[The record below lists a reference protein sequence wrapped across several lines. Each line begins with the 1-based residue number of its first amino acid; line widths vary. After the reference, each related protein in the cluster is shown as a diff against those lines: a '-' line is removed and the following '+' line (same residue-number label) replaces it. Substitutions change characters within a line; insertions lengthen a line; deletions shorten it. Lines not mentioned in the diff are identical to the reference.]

1 MTEPS
6 MMETSMT
13 EQTNPIENAIAQNRE
28 SDDTLS
34 PVPADWR
41 EGLPDDLKN
50 SPSLVKF
57 KDKASLVKSYLEG
70 EKALSMRVAIPKEN
84 ANEAEW
90 EAFYK
95 KIGRPEDKRYR
106 PDDLA
111 VSGEEDEAVLARYED
126 LFHAS
131 GLTKK
136 QGQAVLS
143 RMIEASA
150 QMEEEAKAKAETTR
164 AQNLKTLEEA
174 FGEKMDLNIKQIQAA
189 LGQFGEEASLRQELA
204 VLVEETGYNPALV
217 QFLSRVGEKL
227 GSDRLVTGDSPK
239 LSTLKQTALEEIKK
253 LESDPAFQLQ
263 YRGSDFEK
271 RQDAINKMRE
281 LYKAAYQASD
291 I

>member
-6 MMETSMT
+6 TM
-13 EQTNPIENAIAQNRE
+13 NPIEQSGIEGAIAQAQE
-28 SDDTLS
+28 KGDTS
-34 PVPADWR
+34 APAKDDWR

-57 KDKASLVKSYLEG
+57 KDKASLARSYLEG
-70 EKALSMRVAIPKEN
+70 EKALSWRVAIPKEN
-84 ANEAEW
+84 ANEAEL

-106 PDDLA
+106 PDDL
-111 VSGEEDEAVLARYED
+111 VVGGEEEEAVLARYEE

-136 QGQAVLS
+136 QGQKVLVQ
-143 RMIEASA
+143 MIEVSA
-150 QMEEEAKAKAETTR
+150 KMEEEAKAKAEATR
-164 AQNLKTLEEA
+164 SQNLKTLEET
-174 FGEKMDLNIKQIQAA
+174 FGDKMEMNIRQIQAA
-189 LGQFGEEASLRQELA
+189 LGQFGGETSLRQELA

-239 LSTLKQTALEEIKK
+239 LSTSKQTALDEIKK